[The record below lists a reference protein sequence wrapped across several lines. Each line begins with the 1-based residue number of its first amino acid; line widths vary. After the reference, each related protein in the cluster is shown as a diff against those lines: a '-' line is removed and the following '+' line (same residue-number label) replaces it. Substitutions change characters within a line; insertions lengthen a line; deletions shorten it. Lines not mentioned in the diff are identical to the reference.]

1 MDPRN
6 LPADVPWLTAEGY
19 FDPAQFPIDRVLKQ
33 AISPD
38 EKQVRSG
45 VSMLQSMHH
54 HGRAEAGVF
63 LLGLLL
69 TADDNWERRIAI
81 VEALKQVQTKACA
94 DLLFGE
100 LNRVKSSNTTRRYL
114 TMIIKVLAQ
123 MPSELV
129 LDGFATLAQD
139 KRFSHKMRERFKA
152 VLANDAWDDVDLF

>member
-6 LPADVPWLTAEGY
+6 LPANVPWLTAAGY
-19 FDPAQFPIDRVLKQ
+19 FDPAQFPIDKVLKQ

-38 EKQVRSG
+38 EKQFRSG
-45 VSMLQSMHH
+45 VTMLQSMYH
-54 HGRAEAGVF
+54 HGRAEAGLF

-81 VEALKQVQTKACA
+81 VEALKSVETKACA

-114 TMIIKVLAQ
+114 TTIIKVLA
-123 MPSELV
+123 
-129 LDGFATLAQD
+129 
-139 KRFSHKMRERFKA
+139 
-152 VLANDAWDDVDLF
+152 